1 MALSLKRLFLL
12 EQIGDIHTSSNVSAK
27 SAVRTKMRN
36 SDVRH
41 VTIFTVVAA
50 EPIFHVERL
59 SGVKCSRVGL
69 KRHVDIVGV
78 YAVYPAVAEVL
89 LQRSSGKLEPGFI
102 DKCAGLVGSR
112 RPH

>member
-1 MALSLKRLFLL
+1 MALSLERLFLL

-27 SAVRTKMRN
+27 SAVRTEMRN
-36 SDVRH
+36 SDIRH
-41 VTIFTVVAA
+41 VAIFTVVTA
-50 EPIFHVERL
+50 EPILHVERL
-59 SGVKCSRVGL
+59 SGVKCSRVGVKTHFVIL
-69 KRHVDIVGV
+69 GVHAVD
-78 YAVYPAVAEVL
+78 PTVAEVL